1 MAVEANNAYKASV
14 RALSDRIVEAQR
26 PIRILDA
33 VKWDAE
39 VEAAFFENEAR
50 ELPRIDRAYYEANP
64 LPYDPKTKREEFQEI
79 GRDITRELGQ
89 FNPLAKIMLR
99 ICDEYQ
105 SVVRML
111 EARGTPDFGFLSQQ
125 LYGSA
130 GDAFHAGEP
139 TLADL
144 GVMMS
149 NALAN
154 IDASLVFHEEP
165 RTISGGDAVTMLQ
178 FLLDAA
184 FKETDND
191 VRVVLSDGIVADA
204 AAGSDYI
211 KLRKD
216 AEFSQRDLEVLE
228 VHEGW
233 VHIGTTING
242 QNQPYCTFLS
252 KGPPSST
259 ITQEGLAI
267 FMEIVAFRSHPGRLR
282 RITNRIQAIEMAEN
296 GADFL
301 EVYEFLLDQGIT
313 PRECFAGTAR
323 VFRGSTPNGAPFTK
337 DLSYS
342 KGFVQVYNY
351 IMLAVRKGRLERIP
365 FLFCG
370 KTTLEDIRTL
380 ADLETEGIVAPPAFL
395 PPQFADL
402 NALAAFM
409 CFANFLNSLDL
420 KQVEADYEQIL

>member
-1 MAVEANNAYKASV
+1 MAVEENSKYKNSI
-14 RALSDRIVEAQR
+14 RKLSDRIVEAQR

-33 VKWDAE
+33 IKWGPE
-39 VEAAFFENEAR
+39 VEADFYAKGAK
-50 ELPRIDRAYYEANP
+50 ELPNVDEGYYDDFP
-64 LPYDPKTKREEFQEI
+64 LPYEPGDLIQEFQQI
-79 GRDITRELGQ
+79 GRDVVRYLGQ
-89 FNPLAKIMLR
+89 LSPLTKILCR

-105 SVVRML
+105 AVIRML
-111 EARGTPDFGFLSQQ
+111 AARGTPEFGYLSQQ

-130 GDAFHAGEP
+130 HDVFHAGEP
-139 TLADL
+139 TIADL
-144 GVMMS
+144 GEMMS
-149 NALAN
+149 EALTN
-154 IDASLVFHEEP
+154 IDGSVIVEEEP
-165 RTISGGDAVTMLQ
+165 KTISGEDAVGILQ
-178 FLLDAA
+178 GHLDRA
-184 FKETDND
+184 FGDLDND
-191 VRVVLSDGIVADA
+191 VRVILSDGILADA

-211 KLRKD
+211 KLRKE
-216 AEFSQRDLEVLE
+216 AMFSQQDLKVLE

-242 QNQPYCTFLS
+242 QNQPFCTFLS

-267 FMEIVAFRSHPGRLR
+267 FMEIFTFQSHPGRLR
-282 RITNRIQAIEMAEN
+282 RLTNRIHAVNLAEN

-301 EVYEFLLDQGIT
+301 EVYRFFLDQGFAKE
-313 PRECFAGTAR
+313 ECYTLTSR
-323 VFRGSTPNGAPFTK
+323 VFRGSTPDGLPFTK
-337 DLSYS
+337 DLSYT

-351 IMLAVRKGRLERIP
+351 IMLAVRKGKLDRIP

-380 ADLETEGIVAPPAFL
+380 ADLEVEGVVAPPLYL

-409 CFANFLNSLDL
+409 CLSNFINSLNL